1 MSFKSAV
8 ITFPGSNCD
17 RDAITYLKDL
27 TNNEVLN
34 IWHDETSIPSVDLI
48 ILPGGFSFGDYLRSG
63 AMASKS
69 KIIPEVIKHANS
81 GKFILGICN
90 GFQILSEIGLLRGAL
105 IRNNKLKF
113 LGKDCFIRKKYEN
126 KFNKLIKKDQV
137 LQIPVAHNEGNF
149 YCSKDD
155 LNYLNDENLIA
166 FEYCKGSFSYTDAN
180 INGSINNIAGITN
193 EGKNV
198 LGMMPHPERAY
209 QNFHNSMD
217 GKLIIESLIS

>member
-17 RDAITYLKDL
+17 RDAITYLRDL

-81 GKFILGICN
+81 GKFLLGICN

-105 IRNNKLKF
+105 IQNNKLKF
-113 LGKDCFIRKKYEN
+113 LGKDCFVRKKYEN

-149 YCSKDD
+149 YCSNDD
-155 LNYLNDENLIA
+155 LNYLNDRELIA
-166 FEYCKGSFSYTDAN
+166 FEYCMGSFSNTDAN

>member
-27 TNNEVLN
+27 TNNEVLS
-34 IWHDETSIPSVDLI
+34 IWHDETSMPSVDLI

-69 KIIPEVIKHANS
+69 RIIPEVIKHANS
-81 GKFILGICN
+81 GKFLLGICN
-90 GFQILSEIGLLRGAL
+90 GFQILSEIGLLTGAL
-105 IRNNKLKF
+105 IQNNKLKF
-113 LGKDCFIRKKYEN
+113 LGKDCFVKKKHEN

-149 YCSKDD
+149 YCSNDD
-155 LNYLNDENLIA
+155 LNYLNDEELIA
-166 FEYCKGSFSYTDAN
+166 FEYCMGSFSNSDAN

-209 QNFHNSMD
+209 QNFHTSMD
-217 GKLIIESLIS
+217 GKSIIESLIS

>member
-17 RDAITYLKDL
+17 RDAITYLRDL
-27 TNNEVLN
+27 TNNDVLN
-34 IWHDETSIPSVDLI
+34 IWHDETFIPSVDLI

-69 KIIPEVIKHANS
+69 NIIPEVIKHANS
-81 GKFILGICN
+81 GKFLLGICN
-90 GFQILSEIGLLRGAL
+90 GFQILSEIGLLKGAL
-105 IRNNKLKF
+105 IQNNKLKF
-113 LGKDCFIRKKYEN
+113 LGKDCFIKKKHEN

-149 YCSKDD
+149 YCGNDD
-155 LNYLNDENLIA
+155 LNYLNDGELIA
-166 FEYCKGSFSYTDAN
+166 FEYCMGSFSNTDAN

-193 EGKNV
+193 VGKNV

>member
-17 RDAITYLKDL
+17 RDAITYLRDL

-69 KIIPEVIKHANS
+69 KIIPEVIKHADS
-81 GKFILGICN
+81 GRFLLGICN

-105 IRNNKLKF
+105 IQNNKLKF
-113 LGKDCFIRKKYEN
+113 LGKDCFVRKKYEN
-126 KFNKLIKKDQV
+126 KFNKLIKNDQV

-149 YCSKDD
+149 YCSNDD
-155 LNYLNDENLIA
+155 LNYLNDEDLIS
-166 FEYCKGSFSYTDAN
+166 FEYCKGSFSNTDAN
-180 INGSINNIAGITN
+180 INGSINSIAGITN

>member
-17 RDAITYLKDL
+17 RDAITYLRDL
-27 TNNEVLN
+27 TNNEVLS
-34 IWHDETSIPSVDLI
+34 IWHDETSMPSVDLI

-69 KIIPEVIKHANS
+69 RIIPEVIKHANS
-81 GKFILGICN
+81 GKFLLGICN
-90 GFQILSEIGLLRGAL
+90 GFQILSEIGLLKGAL
-105 IRNNKLKF
+105 IQNNKLKF
-113 LGKDCFIRKKYEN
+113 LGKDCFIKKKHGS
-126 KFNKLIKKDQV
+126 KFNELIKNDQI

-149 YCSKDD
+149 YCSNDD
-155 LNYLNDENLIA
+155 LNYLNDKELIA
-166 FEYCKGSFSYTDAN
+166 FEYCIGSFSNSDAN

-193 EGKNV
+193 EKKNV

-209 QNFHNSMD
+209 QNFHSSMD
-217 GKLIIESLIS
+217 GKSIIESLIS

>member
-1 MSFKSAV
+1 M
-8 ITFPGSNCD
+8 
-17 RDAITYLKDL
+17 
-27 TNNEVLN
+27 
-34 IWHDETSIPSVDLI
+34 
-48 ILPGGFSFGDYLRSG
+48 
-63 AMASKS
+63 
-69 KIIPEVIKHANS
+69 
-81 GKFILGICN
+81 
-90 GFQILSEIGLLRGAL
+90 
-105 IRNNKLKF
+105 KF
-113 LGKDCFIRKKYEN
+113 LGKDCFVRKKYEN

-149 YCSKDD
+149 YCSNDD

-166 FEYCKGSFSYTDAN
+166 FEYCKGSFSNTDAN

>member
-17 RDAITYLKDL
+17 RDAITYLRDL

-34 IWHDETSIPSVDLI
+34 IWHDETFIPSVDLI

-81 GKFILGICN
+81 GKFLLGICN

-105 IRNNKLKF
+105 IQNNKLKF
-113 LGKDCFIRKKYEN
+113 LGRDCFVRKKYEN

-149 YCSKDD
+149 YCSNDD
-155 LNYLNDENLIA
+155 LNYLNDGELIA
-166 FEYCKGSFSYTDAN
+166 FEYCMGSFSNTDAN

-193 EGKNV
+193 EEKNV

>member
-17 RDAITYLKDL
+17 RDALCYLQDL
-27 TNNEVLN
+27 TKGVVYN
-34 IWHDETSIPSVDLI
+34 IWHEEASLPQVDLV

-69 KIIPEVIKHANS
+69 KIINDVIKHANDD
-81 GKFILGICN
+81 N
-90 GFQILSEIGLLRGAL
+90 LS
-105 IRNNKLKF
+105 
-113 LGKDCFIRKKYEN
+113 
-126 KFNKLIKKDQV
+126 IKEDQV

-149 YCSKDD
+149 YCDNETLKSLK
-155 LNYLNDENLIA
+155 NNEQIA
-166 FEYCKGSFSYTDAN
+166 FEYCKGEFSNSEEN
-180 INGSINNIAGITN
+180 INGSIEAIAGITN
-193 EGKNV
+193 KKKNI

-209 QNFHNSMD
+209 SDFHPSQD

>member
-17 RDAITYLKDL
+17 RDALTYLKDL
-27 TNNEVLN
+27 TNGEVLN
-34 IWHDETSIPSVDLI
+34 IWHEETSIPAVDLI

-69 KIIPEVIKHANS
+69 NIIPEIIKHSES
-81 GKFILGICN
+81 GKFLLGICN
-90 GFQILSEIGLLRGAL
+90 GFQILTEIGLLKGAL
-105 IRNNKLKF
+105 IQNKNLKF
-113 LGKDCFIRKKYEN
+113 LGKDCFIRKKHEN
-126 KFNKLIKKDQV
+126 KFNKFIKQDQV

-149 YCSKDD
+149 YCGEED
-155 LNYLNDENLIA
+155 LKHLNDNGLIA
-166 FEYCKGSFSYTDAN
+166 FEYCKGSFSNSDEN

-193 EGKNV
+193 EQKNI

-209 QNFHNSMD
+209 QSFHGSKD
-217 GKLIIESLIS
+217 GKIIIESLLS

>member
-17 RDAITYLKDL
+17 RDAITYLRDL

-81 GKFILGICN
+81 GKFLLGICN

-105 IRNNKLKF
+105 IQNNKLKF

-149 YCSKDD
+149 YCSTDD
-155 LNYLNDENLIA
+155 LNYLNDEELIA
-166 FEYCKGSFSYTDAN
+166 FEYCMGSFSNTDAN
-180 INGSINNIAGITN
+180 INGSINSIAGITN
-193 EGKNV
+193 EGQNV

>member
-17 RDAITYLKDL
+17 RDAITYLRDL

-34 IWHDETSIPSVDLI
+34 IWHDETSLPSVDLI

-81 GKFILGICN
+81 GKFLLGICN

-105 IRNNKLKF
+105 IQNNKLKF
-113 LGKDCFIRKKYEN
+113 LGKDCFVRKKYEN

-149 YCSKDD
+149 YCSNDD

-166 FEYCKGSFSYTDAN
+166 FEYCNCLLYTSPSPRD
-180 INGSINNIAGITN
+180 S
-193 EGKNV
+193 
-198 LGMMPHPERAY
+198 
-209 QNFHNSMD
+209 
-217 GKLIIESLIS
+217 

>member
-17 RDAITYLKDL
+17 RDAITYLRDL
-27 TNNEVLN
+27 TNNDVLN
-34 IWHDETSIPSVDLI
+34 IWHDETFIPSVDLI

-69 KIIPEVIKHANS
+69 NIIPEVIKHANS
-81 GKFILGICN
+81 GKFLLGICN
-90 GFQILSEIGLLRGAL
+90 GFQILSEIGLLKGAL
-105 IRNNKLKF
+105 IQNNKLKF
-113 LGKDCFIRKKYEN
+113 LGKDCFVKKKHEN

-149 YCSKDD
+149 YCSNDD
-155 LNYLNDENLIA
+155 LNYLNDEELIA
-166 FEYCKGSFSYTDAN
+166 FEYCMGSFSNSDAN
-180 INGSINNIAGITN
+180 INGSINSIAGITN

-198 LGMMPHPERAY
+198 LGMMPHPER
-209 QNFHNSMD
+209 MVD
-217 GKLIIESLIS
+217 KLISNTDGENLFSSLLN